1 MMHSLKSMIFTALR
15 AFALAT
21 SFAWKAVLPHNRV
34 ITALGATGS
43 YSYITSQWGLIEY
56 LIYTSSTNTS

>member
-21 SFAWKAVLPHNRV
+21 SFAWKAVLSRNRV